1 MVCVDLSLAV
11 ESVSEYDCCCHPIC
25 GVGGVS
31 RKDWN
36 KNEVQGVKMGNYHPK

>member
-1 MVCVDLSLAV
+1 MSMTAV
-11 ESVSEYDCCCHPIC
+11 VIQF
-25 GVGGVS
+25 VVWGVS